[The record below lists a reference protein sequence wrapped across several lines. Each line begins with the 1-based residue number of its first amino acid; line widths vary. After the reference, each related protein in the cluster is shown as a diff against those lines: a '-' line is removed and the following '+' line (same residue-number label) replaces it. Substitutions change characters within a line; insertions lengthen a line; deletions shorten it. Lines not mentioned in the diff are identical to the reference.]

1 MRNVGV
7 KFPWAAA
14 SNRPL
19 AYFFFFCER
28 GIFLKEQNLIRY
40 SIQLAF
46 LKQLME
52 RKLITDREYSLIKQR
67 LIKDYRVVSEL
78 SS

>member
-1 MRNVGV
+1 M
-7 KFPWAAA
+7 
-14 SNRPL
+14 
-19 AYFFFFCER
+19 
-28 GIFLKEQNLIRY
+28 KEQNLIRY

-46 LKQLME
+46 LKQLLE

-67 LIKDYRVVSEL
+67 LMKDYRVVPEL

>member
-1 MRNVGV
+1 M
-7 KFPWAAA
+7 
-14 SNRPL
+14 
-19 AYFFFFCER
+19 
-28 GIFLKEQNLIRY
+28 KEQNLIRY

-52 RKLITDREYSLIKQR
+52 RRLITDREYSLIKQR
-67 LIKDYRVVSEL
+67 LMKDYRVVSEL

>member
-1 MRNVGV
+1 
-7 KFPWAAA
+7 
-14 SNRPL
+14 
-19 AYFFFFCER
+19 
-28 GIFLKEQNLIRY
+28 LKEQNLIRY

-46 LKQLME
+46 LKQLLD

-67 LIKDYRVVSEL
+67 LMKDYRVVSEL

>member
-1 MRNVGV
+1 M
-7 KFPWAAA
+7 
-14 SNRPL
+14 
-19 AYFFFFCER
+19 
-28 GIFLKEQNLIRY
+28 KEQNLIRY

-46 LKQLME
+46 LKQLLE

-67 LIKDYRVVSEL
+67 LMKDYRVFSEL

>member
-1 MRNVGV
+1 M
-7 KFPWAAA
+7 
-14 SNRPL
+14 
-19 AYFFFFCER
+19 
-28 GIFLKEQNLIRY
+28 IRY

-46 LKQLME
+46 LKQLLE

-67 LIKDYRVVSEL
+67 LMKDYRVVSEL

>member
-1 MRNVGV
+1 M
-7 KFPWAAA
+7 
-14 SNRPL
+14 RPL
-19 AYFFFFCER
+19 YLR
-28 GIFLKEQNLIRY
+28 RLVVPPY

-46 LKQLME
+46 LKQLLE

-67 LIKDYRVVSEL
+67 LMKDYRVVSEL

>member
-1 MRNVGV
+1 M
-7 KFPWAAA
+7 
-14 SNRPL
+14 
-19 AYFFFFCER
+19 
-28 GIFLKEQNLIRY
+28 KEQNLICY

-46 LKQLME
+46 LKQLLE

-67 LIKDYRVVSEL
+67 LMKDYRVVSEL

>member
-1 MRNVGV
+1 M
-7 KFPWAAA
+7 
-14 SNRPL
+14 
-19 AYFFFFCER
+19 
-28 GIFLKEQNLIRY
+28 KEQILIRY

-46 LKQLME
+46 LKQLLE

-67 LIKDYRVVSEL
+67 LMKDYRVVSEL

>member
-1 MRNVGV
+1 M
-7 KFPWAAA
+7 
-14 SNRPL
+14 
-19 AYFFFFCER
+19 
-28 GIFLKEQNLIRY
+28 KEQNLIRY

-46 LKQLME
+46 LKQLLE

-67 LIKDYRVVSEL
+67 LMKDYHVVSEL

>member
-1 MRNVGV
+1 MRNAGV
-7 KFPWAAA
+7 RFPWAAA
-14 SNRPL
+14 SSRPL
-19 AYFFFFCER
+19 AHFL
-28 GIFLKEQNLIRY
+28 IFKKGDFYDASDLIRY

-46 LKQLME
+46 LKQLLE

-67 LIKDYRVVSEL
+67 LMKDYRVVSEL

>member
-1 MRNVGV
+1 MRNAGV
-7 KFPWAAA
+7 RFPWAAA
-14 SNRPL
+14 SSRPL
-19 AYFFFFCER
+19 AHFLFCEW
-28 GIFLKEQNLIRY
+28 GIFLNEQNLIRY

-46 LKQLME
+46 LKQLLE

-67 LIKDYRVVSEL
+67 LMKDYRVVSEL

>member
-1 MRNVGV
+1 MINAVAR
-7 KFPWAAA
+7 FPLSA
-14 SNRPL
+14 SIIHPL
-19 AYFFFFCER
+19 AHFLFCER

-46 LKQLME
+46 LKQLLE

-67 LIKDYRVVSEL
+67 LMKDYRVVSEL

>member
-1 MRNVGV
+1 M
-7 KFPWAAA
+7 
-14 SNRPL
+14 
-19 AYFFFFCER
+19 
-28 GIFLKEQNLIRY
+28 KEQNLIRY

-46 LKQLME
+46 LKQLLE

-67 LIKDYRVVSEL
+67 LMKDYRVVSEL

>member
-1 MRNVGV
+1 M
-7 KFPWAAA
+7 K
-14 SNRPL
+14 
-19 AYFFFFCER
+19 ER
-28 GIFLKEQNLIRY
+28 NLIRY

-46 LKQLME
+46 LKQLLE

-67 LIKDYRVVSEL
+67 LMKDYRVVSEL

>member
-1 MRNVGV
+1 M
-7 KFPWAAA
+7 
-14 SNRPL
+14 
-19 AYFFFFCER
+19 
-28 GIFLKEQNLIRY
+28 KEQNLIRY

-46 LKQLME
+46 LKHLLE

-67 LIKDYRVVSEL
+67 LMKDYRVVSEL

>member
-1 MRNVGV
+1 M
-7 KFPWAAA
+7 
-14 SNRPL
+14 
-19 AYFFFFCER
+19 
-28 GIFLKEQNLIRY
+28 KEQNLIRY

-67 LIKDYRVVSEL
+67 LMKDYRVISEL

>member
-1 MRNVGV
+1 M
-7 KFPWAAA
+7 
-14 SNRPL
+14 
-19 AYFFFFCER
+19 
-28 GIFLKEQNLIRY
+28 KEQNLIRY

-46 LKQLME
+46 LKQLLE

-67 LIKDYRVVSEL
+67 LMKDYRMVSEL

>member
-19 AYFFFFCER
+19 AYFFLCER

-40 SIQLAF
+40 SIQLTF
-46 LKQLME
+46 LKQLLE
-52 RKLITDREYSLIKQR
+52 RKLITDREYSLIKQH
-67 LIKDYRVVSEL
+67 LMKDYRVVSEL

>member
-1 MRNVGV
+1 M
-7 KFPWAAA
+7 
-14 SNRPL
+14 
-19 AYFFFFCER
+19 
-28 GIFLKEQNLIRY
+28 KEQNLIRY

-46 LKQLME
+46 LKQLLE

-67 LIKDYRVVSEL
+67 LMKDYRVISEL

>member
-1 MRNVGV
+1 M
-7 KFPWAAA
+7 
-14 SNRPL
+14 
-19 AYFFFFCER
+19 
-28 GIFLKEQNLIRY
+28 KEQNLIRY

-46 LKQLME
+46 LKQLLD

-67 LIKDYRVVSEL
+67 LMKDYRVVSEL

>member
-1 MRNVGV
+1 M
-7 KFPWAAA
+7 
-14 SNRPL
+14 
-19 AYFFFFCER
+19 
-28 GIFLKEQNLIRY
+28 KEQNLIRY

-46 LKQLME
+46 LQQLLE

-67 LIKDYRVVSEL
+67 LMKDYRVVSEL

>member
-1 MRNVGV
+1 M
-7 KFPWAAA
+7 
-14 SNRPL
+14 
-19 AYFFFFCER
+19 
-28 GIFLKEQNLIRY
+28 KEQNLIRY

-46 LKQLME
+46 LKQLLE

-67 LIKDYRVVSEL
+67 LMKDYRVVFEL